1 MVMPKCPHCGHEF
14 YDHPSNM
21 LESEKY
27 FWEKAKTN
35 LNILKK
41 ILKYGPFFL
50 VFVILHYLLSL
61 LGYVSLSSDQR
72 IQLPVLIVLT
82 TFYLWYVRKQ
92 LIEYKEV
99 YKNIGLWDYFNQ

>member
-1 MVMPKCPHCGHEF
+1 MPKCPHCGHEF

-21 LESEKY
+21 LESEKI

-35 LNILKK
+35 LNTLYKV
-41 ILKYGPFFL
+41 LKYGPFVLVLFL
-50 VFVILHYLLSL
+50 LHYLLAF

-72 IQLPVLIVLT
+72 IQLPLLIVLT

-92 LIEYKEV
+92 LIDYKEL
-99 YKNIGLWDYFNQ
+99 YEKIGLWDYFN